1 MPILN
6 SIASWLMVKRLHQIE
21 LFMKYPNEVQGE
33 WFQKLI
39 ASGRE
44 TEFGETFGFN
54 DIQNYSDFIRN
65 VPVQTYDSLKPWI
78 ERTRNGEQHLL
89 WPTEVKWFAKSSGT
103 TNDKSK
109 LIPVTDESLQ
119 DCHFHAGKDMITLY
133 CSNFP
138 EHQLFTGKN
147 LALGGSHRTDEHDFH
162 ETYQGDVSAIVI
174 QNLPMWADY
183 FRAPNVDIALMSEW
197 NEKLH
202 SIAESTRNENV
213 VSLAG
218 VPSWMIVVLRKVL
231 ELSGKKTIAEVWPNL
246 EIYFHGGV
254 SLSPYRPQLKE
265 LLGKPINYLELYNA
279 SEGFFGMQD
288 QKGSG
293 DLLLMLDYGIFYEFV
308 PQSEWSSENPKTLQL
323 HEVKPGEPYAIL
335 ITTTGGLWRY
345 SLGDTIEF
353 TSQTPYRFRITGR
366 TKSFINV
373 FGEELMEGNAEKALQ
388 VACEKTGAIISEYTA
403 SAVFTPD
410 KSRAYHEWAIEFAK
424 EPADHNYFA
433 EVLDNT
439 LKSLNSDYEAK
450 RYGNHI
456 LLPLKVTSVNS
467 GTFQRWF
474 KHRGKQGGQFKIPRL
489 SNERKVLDEVLQL
502 SAST

>member
-6 SIASWLMVKRLHQIE
+6 SIASWLMVKRLHQID
-21 LFMKYPNEVQGE
+21 LFRKYPSEVQKE
-33 WFQKLI
+33 CFQNLI
-39 ASGRE
+39 ESGRE
-44 TEFGETFGFN
+44 TEFGEQHGFN
-54 DIQNYSDFIRN
+54 DIQNYQDFIRN

-78 ERTRNGEQHLL
+78 ERTRNGEQGIL

-109 LIPVTDESLQ
+109 LIPVTEESLQ
-119 DCHFHAGKDMITLY
+119 DCHYHAGKDMITLY
-133 CSNFP
+133 CSNNP
-138 EHQLFTGKN
+138 DHQLFTGKN
-147 LALGGSHRTDEHDFH
+147 LALGGSHSTDEHDFH

-197 NEKLH
+197 NEKLR
-202 SIAESTRNENV
+202 SIAEATKDENV

-218 VPSWMIVVLRKVL
+218 VPSWMIVVLRKIL
-231 ELSGKKTIAEVWPNL
+231 EMTGKKTIAEVWPNL
-246 EIYFHGGV
+246 EVYFHGGV
-254 SLSPYRPQLKE
+254 NLNPYRTQLQE
-265 LLGKPINYLELYNA
+265 LLGKQINYLELYNA

-288 QKGSG
+288 LKEGG
-293 DLLLMLDYGIFYEFV
+293 ELLLMLDYGIFYEFV
-308 PQSEWSSENPKTLQL
+308 PQSEWGNENPKTLEL
-323 HEVKPGEPYAIL
+323 HETVVGEPYAIL

-353 TSQTPYRFRITGR
+353 TSVIPYRFKITGR

-388 VACEKTGAIISEYTA
+388 ITCEKTGAAINEYTA
-403 SAVFTPD
+403 SVVFTSD
-410 KSRAYHEWAIEFAK
+410 KKQAYHEWAIEFVN
-424 EPADHNYFA
+424 EPNDHAYFA

-456 LLPLKVTSVNS
+456 LLPLKVTKVNA
-467 GTFQRWF
+467 GTFLKWF
-474 KHRGKQGGQFKIPRL
+474 KHKGKQGGQFKIPRL
-489 SNERKVLDEVLQL
+489 SNERKVLDEVLAL
-502 SAST
+502 NN

>member
-1 MPILN
+1 
-6 SIASWLMVKRLHQIE
+6 MVKRLHQIE
-21 LFMKYPNEVQGE
+21 LFMKYPNEVQQE
-33 WFQKLI
+33 WFTRLI
-39 ASGRE
+39 ESGRE
-44 TEFGETFGFN
+44 TEFGEQYGFT
-54 DIQNYSDFIRN
+54 DIRNYSDFISN
-65 VPVQTYDSLKPWI
+65 VPVQSYDSLKPWI

-109 LIPVTDESLQ
+109 LIPVTEESLK
-119 DCHFHAGKDMITLY
+119 DCHFYAGKDMITLY
-133 CSNFP
+133 CSNYP
-138 EHQLFTGKN
+138 DHQLFTGKN
-147 LALGGSHRTDEHDFH
+147 LALGGSHRTDEHDYH

-174 QNLPMWADY
+174 QNLPLWADY

-197 NEKLH
+197 NEKLI
-202 SIAESTRNENV
+202 SIAETTKNENV

-218 VPSWMIVVLRKVL
+218 VPSWMIVVLHKVL

-246 EIYFHGGV
+246 EVYFHGGV
-254 SLSPYRPQLKE
+254 SLNPYRAQLKE
-265 LLGKPINYLELYNA
+265 LLGKQINYLELYNA

-288 QKGSG
+288 QKESG
-293 DLLLMLDYGIFYEFV
+293 ELLLMLDYGIFYEFI
-308 PQSEWSSENPKTLQL
+308 PQSEWDKENPKTLEL
-323 HEVKPGEPYAIL
+323 HETVIGEPYAIL

-353 TSQTPYRFRITGR
+353 TSVIPYRFRITGR

-388 VACEKTGAIISEYTA
+388 LTCEKTGASINEYTA
-403 SAVFTPD
+403 AAVFSDD
-410 KSRAYHEWAIEFAK
+410 KKQAYHEWAIEFIRQ
-424 EPADHNYFA
+424 PNDLNYFA

-456 LLPLKVTSVNS
+456 LLPLKVTTVHS
-467 GTFQRWF
+467 GTFHRWF
-474 KHRGKQGGQFKIPRL
+474 KHKGKQGGQYKIPRL
-489 SNERKVLDEVLQL
+489 SNERKVLDEVLSLNNQ
-502 SAST
+502 

>member
-1 MPILN
+1 M
-6 SIASWLMVKRLHQIE
+6 HQIE
-21 LFMKYPNEVQGE
+21 LFMKYPHEVQRE
-33 WFQKLI
+33 WFTRLI
-39 ASGRE
+39 ESGRE
-44 TEFGETFGFN
+44 TEFGEKHGFAGIEN
-54 DIQNYSDFIRN
+54 FSDFIRN

-78 ERTRNGEQHLL
+78 ERTRRGEQHLL

-109 LIPVTDESLQ
+109 LIPVTEESLH
-119 DCHFHAGKDMITLY
+119 DCHFRAGKDMITIY
-133 CSNFP
+133 CSNYP

-147 LALGGSHRTDEHDFH
+147 LALGGSHHTDESGTN

-174 QNLPMWADY
+174 QNLPMWADM

-197 NEKLH
+197 NEKLER
-202 SIAESTRNENV
+202 IAETTIDENV

-231 ELSGKKTIAEVWPNL
+231 AMTGKKSIREVWPNL

-254 SLSPYRPQLKE
+254 SLNPYRTQLKE
-265 LLGKPINYLELYNA
+265 LLGKDINYLELYNA

-288 QKGSG
+288 LKDSN
-293 DLLLMLDYGIFYEFV
+293 DLLLMLDYGIFYEFI
-308 PQSEWSSENPKTLQL
+308 PQEDWESDSPRTLQL
-323 HEVKPGEPYAIL
+323 HEVRTGQPYAVL

-345 SLGDTIEF
+345 ALGDTIEF
-353 TSQTPYRFRITGR
+353 TSENPYRFRITGR

-388 VACEKTGAIISEYTA
+388 ITCDKTGAVINEYTA
-403 SAVFTPD
+403 AAVFSED
-410 KSRAYHEWAIEFAK
+410 KKQARHEWAIEFIHP
-424 EPADHNYFA
+424 PADFHYFA

-439 LKSLNSDYEAK
+439 LKTLNSDYEAK

-456 LLPLKVTSVNS
+456 LLPLKIHPVKQGV
-467 GTFQRWF
+467 FQQWF
-474 KHRGKQGGQFKIPRL
+474 RSKGKQGGQFKIPRL
-489 SNERKVLDEVLQL
+489 SNETKVLGEILAL
-502 SAST
+502 S

>member
-1 MPILN
+1 
-6 SIASWLMVKRLHQIE
+6 MVKRLHQIE

-44 TEFGETFGFN
+44 TAFGENFGFN
-54 DIQNYSDFIRN
+54 GISNYDDFIRN
-65 VPVQTYDSLKPWI
+65 VPVQSYDSLKPWI
-78 ERTRNGEQHLL
+78 ERARKGEQGVL

-109 LIPVTDESLQ
+109 LIPVTEESLI
-119 DCHFHAGKDMITLY
+119 DCHYHAGKDMITLY
-133 CSNFP
+133 CHNYSD
-138 EHQLFTGKN
+138 HQLFSGKN

-174 QNLPMWADY
+174 QNLPMWADF

-197 NEKLH
+197 NEKLLR
-202 SIAESTRNENV
+202 IAETTKDEDIA
-213 VSLAG
+213 SLAG

-231 ELSGKKTIAEVWPNL
+231 ELTGKKTIAEVWPNL
-246 EIYFHGGV
+246 EVYFHGGV
-254 SLSPYRPQLKE
+254 NLSPYRAQLKE
-265 LLGKPINYLELYNA
+265 LLGKKINHLELYNA

-288 QKGSG
+288 QKDGG
-293 DLLLMLDYGIFYEFV
+293 ELLLMLDYGIFYEFI
-308 PQSEWSSENPKTLQL
+308 PQSDWASENPKTLQL
-323 HEVKPGEPYAIL
+323 HEITIGEPYAIL

-345 SLGDTIEF
+345 NLGDTIEF
-353 TSQTPYRFRITGR
+353 TSVIPYRFKITGR
-366 TKSFINV
+366 TKSCINV
-373 FGEELMEGNAEKALQ
+373 FGEEVMEGNAERALQ
-388 VACEKTGAIISEYTA
+388 ITCEKTGAVINEYTA

-410 KSRAYHEWAIEFAK
+410 KQRAYHEWAIEFTRAP
-424 EPADHNYFA
+424 EDHSYFQ

-439 LKSLNSDYEAK
+439 MKSLNSDYEAK

-456 LLPLKVTSVNS
+456 LLPLKVTAVSP

-474 KHRGKQGGQFKIPRL
+474 QHRGKQGGQFKIPRL
-489 SNERKVLDEVLQL
+489 SNERKVLDEVLRL
-502 SAST
+502 S

>member
-1 MPILN
+1 MAILN

-21 LFMKYPNEVQGE
+21 LFMKYPHEVQQE
-33 WFQKLI
+33 WFTRLI

-44 TEFGETFGFN
+44 TEFGELHGFN
-54 DIQNYSDFIRN
+54 SVNSYSDFIQN

-78 ERTRNGEQHLL
+78 ERTRQGEQHLL

-109 LIPVTDESLQ
+109 LIPVTEESLE
-119 DCHFHAGKDMITLY
+119 DCHFRAGKDMLTLY
-133 CSNFP
+133 CSNYP

-147 LALGGSHRTDEHDFH
+147 LALGGSHSTDEFQYR

-174 QNLPMWADY
+174 QNLPAWADF

-197 NEKLH
+197 NEKLQK
-202 SIAESTRNENV
+202 IAETTAQDNI

-231 ELSGKKTIAEVWPNL
+231 ELTGKKTIAEVWPNL

-254 SLSPYRPQLKE
+254 SLSPYRSQLKE
-265 LLGKPINYLELYNA
+265 LLGKNISYLELYNA

-288 QKGSG
+288 IKEGSE
-293 DLLLMLDYGIFYEFV
+293 LLLMLDYGIFYEFI
-308 PQSEWSSENPKTLQL
+308 PQEEWSSDSPRTLQL
-323 HEVKPGEPYAIL
+323 HEVETGVPYAIL

-353 TSQTPYRFRITGR
+353 TSRIPYRFRITGR

-373 FGEELMEGNAEKALQ
+373 FGEELMEGNAEKALEIT
-388 VACEKTGAIISEYTA
+388 CEKTGAIINEYTA
-403 SAVFTPD
+403 AAVFSPG
-410 KSRAYHEWAIEFAK
+410 KKQARHEWAIEFLKA
-424 EPADHNYFA
+424 PDDLAYFA

-439 LKSLNSDYEAK
+439 LKALNSDYEAK

-456 LLPLKVTSVNS
+456 LMPLKVHAVQS
-467 GTFQRWF
+467 GVFHQWF
-474 KHRGKQGGQFKIPRL
+474 RNKGKQGGQFKIPRL
-489 SNERKVLDEVLQL
+489 SNESNVLNEILALQ
-502 SAST
+502 

>member
-1 MPILN
+1 
-6 SIASWLMVKRLHQIE
+6 MVKRLHQIE
-21 LFMKYPNEVQGE
+21 LFRKYPNEVQSE
-33 WFQKLI
+33 WFQRLI

-44 TEFGETFGFN
+44 TEFGQTFGFN
-54 DIQNYSDFIRN
+54 DIHTYSDFIRN
-65 VPVQTYDSLKPWI
+65 VPVQTYDTLKPWI
-78 ERTRNGEQHLL
+78 ERTRSGEQHLL

-109 LIPVTDESLQ
+109 LIPVTDESLN

-174 QNLPMWADY
+174 QNLPMWADF
-183 FRAPNVDIALMSEW
+183 FRSPNVDIALMSEW
-197 NEKLH
+197 NEKLLR
-202 SIAESTRNENV
+202 IAETTMNENV

-254 SLSPYRPQLKE
+254 SLTPYRPQLKE
-265 LLGKPINYLELYNA
+265 LLGKSINYLELYNA

-288 QKGSG
+288 QKDSS

-308 PQSEWSSENPKTLQL
+308 PQSDWNSENPKTLQL
-323 HEVKPGEPYAIL
+323 HEVELGVPYAIL

-345 SLGDTIEF
+345 SLGDTIQF
-353 TSQTPYRFRITGR
+353 TSAAPYRFRITGR
-366 TKSFINV
+366 TKSCINV

-388 VACEKTGAIISEYTA
+388 ITCEKTGAVINEYTA
-403 SAVFTPD
+403 AAMFTDD
-410 KSRAYHEWAIEFAK
+410 KQKAFHAWAIEFSK
-424 EPADHNYFA
+424 TPDNHSYFE

-456 LLPLKVTSVNS
+456 LLPLKVTSVS
-467 GTFQRWF
+467 HGTFQRWF

-489 SNERKVLDEVLQL
+489 SNERKVLDEVLKL
-502 SAST
+502 DRASM

>member
-21 LFMKYPNEVQGE
+21 LFMKYPVEVQKE
-33 WFQKLI
+33 WFGKLI

-44 TEFGETFGFN
+44 TEFGAQYGFK
-54 DIQNYSDFIRN
+54 DIQQYSDFIRN
-65 VPVQTYDSLKPWI
+65 VPVHTYDTLRPWI
-78 ERTRNGEQHLL
+78 ERTRSGEQHLL

-109 LIPVTDESLQ
+109 LIPVTDESLH
-119 DCHFHAGKDMITLY
+119 DCHFRAGKDMITLY
-133 CSNFP
+133 CSSYP

-147 LALGGSHRTDEHDFH
+147 LALGGSHHTDEHSFH

-197 NEKLH
+197 NEKLQ
-202 SIAESTRNENV
+202 SIAETTKDENV

-231 ELSGKKTIAEVWPNL
+231 ELTGKKTIAEVWPNL
-246 EIYFHGGV
+246 EVYFHGGV
-254 SLSPYRPQLKE
+254 SLTPYRSQLKE
-265 LLGKPINYLELYNA
+265 LLGKPLNYLELYNA

-288 QKGSG
+288 QKESG

-308 PQSEWSSENPKTLQL
+308 PQSEWEKEYPKTLEL
-323 HEVKPGEPYAIL
+323 HETVIGEPYALL

-345 SLGDTIEF
+345 SIGDTIAF
-353 TSQTPYRFRITGR
+353 TSTSPYRFRITGR
-366 TKSFINV
+366 TKSYINV
-373 FGEELMEGNAEKALQ
+373 FGEELMEGNADKALQ
-388 VACEKTGAIISEYTA
+388 VTCEKTGAAINEYTA
-403 SAVFTPD
+403 AAVFTED
-410 KSRAYHEWAIEFAK
+410 KKRAYHEWAIEFAK
-424 EPADHNYFA
+424 APDDLQYFA

-450 RYGNHI
+450 RYGNYI
-456 LLPLKVTSVNS
+456 LLPLKVTPVNA

-474 KHRGKQGGQFKIPRL
+474 RHKGKQGGQFKIPRL
-489 SNERKVLDEVLQL
+489 SNERKVLDEVLNL
-502 SAST
+502 R